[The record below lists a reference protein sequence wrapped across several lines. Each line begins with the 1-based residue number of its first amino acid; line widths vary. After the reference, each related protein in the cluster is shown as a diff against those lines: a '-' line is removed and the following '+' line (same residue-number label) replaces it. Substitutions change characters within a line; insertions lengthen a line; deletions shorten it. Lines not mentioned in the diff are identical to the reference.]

1 DGLINEDSPRNQQ
14 TNVAGMFAS
23 GEVDYQYHGA
33 NRLGANSLLSCLY
46 AGWIGGKAMVRYAAS
61 GGRREVAEAERRG
74 GEKRW
79 EDRFR
84 QLSGMT
90 GDENPYRLHQELGE
104 MMNEHVTI
112 VRANA
117 QLRKVYDR
125 LEEML
130 QRTRRLGSLDGA
142 SWANPSLLF
151 AN

>member
-1 DGLINEDSPRNQQ
+1 IYEKFTGVDPRGEPMKIFPAVHYSMGGLWTDYEASPDGLINEDSPRNQQ

-33 NRLGANSLLSCLY
+33 NRLGANSLLSCLC

-74 GEKRW
+74 AEKRW

-112 VRANA
+112 VRAN
-117 QLRKVYDR
+117 
-125 LEEML
+125 
-130 QRTRRLGSLDGA
+130 
-142 SWANPSLLF
+142 
-151 AN
+151 